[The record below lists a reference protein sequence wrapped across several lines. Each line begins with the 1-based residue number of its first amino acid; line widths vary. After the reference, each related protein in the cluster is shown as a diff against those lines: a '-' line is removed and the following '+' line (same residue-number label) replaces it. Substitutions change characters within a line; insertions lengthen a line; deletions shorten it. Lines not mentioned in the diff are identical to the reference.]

1 MTSALTPPL
10 ALLMDA
16 AIRSLL
22 LGAGVWLLLRLLRL
36 RDTRS
41 EIAIWVSV
49 LVAALCMPLLIQALP
64 GFNLPR
70 LHVPDLSLASVPQ
83 MHLPS
88 RAGAPALIVITTT
101 AAPPTWPLRLWD
113 WLAAH
118 EGMLLWSAYA
128 LPVLVSLARLAT
140 GLSLTARL
148 YAAADPIPAG
158 WAQGKAIR
166 ASAAVSGPISFGR
179 RIVLP
184 ADYGGWS
191 NTKLLAVLAHEESHI
206 ARGDFFVLLLAAL
219 YRALFWFSPF
229 AWWLQARL
237 CALAETAS
245 DEAAARLLD
254 DRATYAEILLDV
266 SRHVSHQAS
275 RIPALIAM
283 AKGPDIGWRV
293 DRILDDAPVRML
305 GLRAR
310 IMAVAAIIPAAC
322 MVAGAHAAV
331 APVVKPVLLTNPPLM
346 IPFLTARAETE
357 KPVAA
362 EPRQTTVPASHS
374 RKIKLAKAAS
384 APPDPEVTYNPRAL
398 LEDSDATV
406 LPMLLT
412 TGSGKKGKSGGDAVT
427 FLNNVSNN

>member
-1 MTSALTPPL
+1 MTSTL
-10 ALLMDA
+10 ALLLDS

-22 LGAGVWLLLRLLRL
+22 LGLGVWLLLRLLSL
-36 RDTRS
+36 RDARA
-41 EIAIWVSV
+41 EIAIWIAV
-49 LVAALCMPLLIQALP
+49 LAAALCMPLLIRALP
-64 GFNLPR
+64 GFALPDIA
-70 LHVPDLSLASVPQ
+70 LPSVPQ
-83 MHLPS
+83 MHLPA
-88 RAGAPALIVITTT
+88 RAGQPALIVITTT
-101 AAPPTWPLRLWD
+101 AQPPAWPSHLWG
-113 WLAAH
+113 WLKAH
-118 EGMLLWSAYA
+118 RELLLWCAYG

-148 YAAADPIPAG
+148 YAQAEPITAG
-158 WAQGKAIR
+158 WAEGKAIR
-166 ASAAVSGPISFGR
+166 ASAQVSGPISFGR
-179 RIVLP
+179 RIILP
-184 ADYGGWS
+184 ADFGGWS
-191 NTKLLAVLAHEESHI
+191 NTKLLAVLAHEESHV

-266 SRHVSHQAS
+266 SRRAN

-293 DRILDDAPVRML
+293 DRILDEAPVRTL
-305 GLRAR
+305 GARAR
-310 IMAVAAIIPAAC
+310 IMAAMAILPAAC
-322 MVAGAHAAV
+322 MIAGAHAAV
-331 APVVKPVLLTNPPLM
+331 APMVKPVLLTNPPLM
-346 IPFLTARAETE
+346 VPFLTARAETE
-357 KPVAA
+357 KPAA
-362 EPRQTTVPASHS
+362 AAVPRQAVAGAPHA
-374 RKIKLAKAAS
+374 RKVKLAKAVP
-384 APPDPEVTYNPRAL
+384 APSESEVTYNPRAL

-412 TGSGKKGKSGGDAVT
+412 TGSGKKGQSGSNKSGGDAVT